1 MVTDSPPH
9 PFTGRTT
16 EGVRGRIPRPQG
28 SAPVHGVTPTGQG
41 CRDFPDDTTLW
52 LTRQPSLQNRAGPP
66 GAMERPSWIRESW
79 KGGLTGVD
87 KPPWSTFTELLGLVG
102 QGDFDDSRNV
112 PRWGLDTDGVGRDQL
127 QEPQC
132 RGPQQRWAREADTR
146 QLDIITKNE
155 QNWTIVLEC
164 SLRAVTQTQ
173 DLQLRFQEKVCK

>member
-1 MVTDSPPH
+1 
-9 PFTGRTT
+9 
-16 EGVRGRIPRPQG
+16 
-28 SAPVHGVTPTGQG
+28 
-41 CRDFPDDTTLW
+41 
-52 LTRQPSLQNRAGPP
+52 
-66 GAMERPSWIRESW
+66 MERPSWIRESW

-164 SLRAVTQTQ
+164 SLRAVTQT
-173 DLQLRFQEKVCK
+173 